1 MTLLPKTLAQQLD
14 VILEDARQERF
25 PDKKQH
31 RRMTLDTVVSRVLE
45 GEYEIEHPDGHY
57 FVGPGEVYLHQANI
71 PVSITHHVGSS
82 GRMESQWVRFHALIY
97 KAHDVVSCF
106 SMPLK
111 VSGKSA
117 DEIGSII
124 DEMIEIVNRD
134 PEDSAMDLGRFMHD
148 AYRVPLLLN
157 TLMQI
162 IISLSTP
169 KPEGF
174 RQLKAADS
182 MAPVLQY
189 IHRNLAEH
197 ISVEDLAAVACMSE
211 SHFYAAFKQA
221 FGEPPIQYIR
231 LLRIREASRL
241 LVRTRDKVQDIAE
254 ATGFGSTYYFSRAFK
269 ALLGVSPNQYRKINS
284 SLRV

>member
-1 MTLLPKTLAQQLD
+1 MPLLPKILAQQLD
-14 VILEDARQERF
+14 VVLEDARQEQF
-25 PDKKQH
+25 QDKRQR
-31 RRMTLDTVVSRVLE
+31 RRMTLDTVVSRVLD
-45 GEYEIEHPDGHY
+45 GQYEIEHPDGHY

-97 KAHDVVSCF
+97 KAHDAVSCF

-111 VSGKSA
+111 VSGAPA
-117 DEIGSII
+117 DEIGAII
-124 DEMIEIVNRD
+124 DEMIELVNQE
-134 PEDSAMDLGRFMHD
+134 PEDVSVDLGRFMHD
-148 AYRVPLLLN
+148 AYRIPLLLN

-162 IISLSTP
+162 IISVSSP
-169 KPEGF
+169 KPDGF
-174 RQLKAADS
+174 RLLEGADR
-182 MAPVLQY
+182 MVPVLQY

-197 ISVEDLAAVACMSE
+197 ISVEDLAGVACMSE

-231 LLRIREASRL
+231 LLRIREASTL
-241 LVRTRDKVQDIAE
+241 LVRTRDKVEDIAE

-284 SLRV
+284 SLRL